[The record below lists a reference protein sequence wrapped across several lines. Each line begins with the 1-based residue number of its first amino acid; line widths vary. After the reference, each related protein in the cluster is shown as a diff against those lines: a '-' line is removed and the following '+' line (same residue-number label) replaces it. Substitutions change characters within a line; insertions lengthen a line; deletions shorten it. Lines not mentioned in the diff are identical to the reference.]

1 MWSSKQ
7 TFQASSSTT
16 LPITPKSSELASTSV
31 ITSLG
36 TDPDLGAEGNISG
49 NEELRINGAVAAPIS
64 LKCLRLTVGRAGR
77 VTAEVV
83 ARQVI
88 VYGQLFG
95 NLRAGDRIEIKK
107 DAVVVGDLI
116 TARILIEDG
125 AYFKGNVEIER
136 RKAPRGLP
144 ARTAGR

>member
-7 TFQASSSTT
+7 TFHASSRTA
-16 LPITPKSSELASTSV
+16 LPITSKSSELASTSV
-31 ITSLG
+31 VNSLG
-36 TDPDLGAEGNISG
+36 SDPDLGADGNISG

-136 RKAPRGLP
+136 RKVPRGLP
-144 ARTAGR
+144 Q

>member
-16 LPITPKSSELASTSV
+16 LPITSKSSELASTSV
-31 ITSLG
+31 VNSLG
-36 TDPDLGAEGNISG
+36 SDPDLVADVNISG

-64 LKCLRLTVGRAGR
+64 LNCLRLTVGRAGR

-107 DAVVVGDLI
+107 DAVVVGNLI

-136 RKAPRGLP
+136 RKVPRGLP
-144 ARTAGR
+144 Q

>member
-16 LPITPKSSELASTSV
+16 LPITPKSSKLASTSV

-136 RKAPRGLP
+136 RKVPRGLP
-144 ARTAGR
+144 Q

>member
-7 TFQASSSTT
+7 TFHASSSTA
-16 LPITPKSSELASTSV
+16 LPIASKSSELASTSV
-31 ITSLG
+31 VNSLG

-49 NEELRINGAVAAPIS
+49 NEELRINGAVSEPIS

-136 RKAPRGLP
+136 RKVPRGLP
-144 ARTAGR
+144 Q

>member
-16 LPITPKSSELASTSV
+16 LPITSKSSELASTSV

-36 TDPDLGAEGNISG
+36 SDPDLGAEGNISG
-49 NEELRINGAVAAPIS
+49 NEELRINGAVAEPIS

-88 VYGQLFG
+88 VYGQLSG
-95 NLRAGDRIEIKK
+95 HLRAGDRIEIKK

-136 RKAPRGLP
+136 RKVPRGLP
-144 ARTAGR
+144 Q

>member
-1 MWSSKQ
+1 MSSSKQ
-7 TFQASSSTT
+7 TFHASSIP
-16 LPITPKSSELASTSV
+16 LPITPKSSELATTSV
-31 ITSLG
+31 VTSLAS
-36 TDPDLGAEGNISG
+36 DRDVRSEGNISG
-49 NEELRINGAVAAPIS
+49 NEELRINGAVGAPIS
-64 LKCLRLTVGRAGR
+64 LKCLRLTIGQAGR

-95 NLRAGDRIEIKK
+95 NLQAGDRIEIKK
-107 DAVVVGDLI
+107 DAVVIGDL
-116 TARILIEDG
+116 TTPRIMIEDG

-144 ARTAGR
+144 VRTAGR

>member
-83 ARQVI
+83 ARQVV

-144 ARTAGR
+144 Q

>member
-136 RKAPRGLP
+136 RRAPRGFP

>member
-136 RKAPRGLP
+136 RKVPRGLP
-144 ARTAGR
+144 Q

>member
-49 NEELRINGAVAAPIS
+49 NEELRINGAVAASIS

-136 RKAPRGLP
+136 RKVPRGLP
-144 ARTAGR
+144 Q

>member
-16 LPITPKSSELASTSV
+16 LPITSKSSELASTSV
-31 ITSLG
+31 VNSLG
-36 TDPDLGAEGNISG
+36 SDPDLGAEGNISG
-49 NEELRINGAVAAPIS
+49 NEELRINGAVSEPIS

-136 RKAPRGLP
+136 RKVPRGLP
-144 ARTAGR
+144 Q